1 MVSKRGAWLGAV
13 GLILL
18 SLAAQPVRADDSAPA
33 ADKSN
38 YSLFNP
44 TPTDAM
50 RAFSPE
56 RPTRILNPFTVDAG
70 HFQIESDFVNY
81 IHSNNG
87 DFRTQVYQILD
98 PTIKLGLN
106 NWIDFELLLVPYQ
119 NSTTRN
125 RHTGEIVDSA
135 RGFGDTILKT
145 KLNLL
150 GNDGGSIALALAPWV
165 KAPTAAPGLGNGI
178 AEGGVALPVQFNLP
192 ADFTLALQ
200 TEVDALKDANDT
212 RRYTNFVNIA
222 NLSHP
227 VSFISKDL
235 SASIEFYSSV
245 GTDTY
250 TPAVY
255 TFDVGV
261 DYLILPNV
269 QLDAGANFGLTRESP
284 NLDVYT
290 GITARF

>member
-1 MVSKRGAWLGAV
+1 MVSKRRAWLGSV

-18 SLAAQPVRADDSAPA
+18 SLTAQPGRADDSAPA

-44 TPTDAM
+44 TPADAM

-87 DFRTQVYQILD
+87 DLRTLVYQILD
-98 PTIKLGLN
+98 PTVKLGLN

-125 RHTGEIVDSA
+125 RHTGKIVDSA

-145 KLNLL
+145 K
-150 GNDGGSIALALAPWV
+150 
-165 KAPTAAPGLGNGI
+165 
-178 AEGGVALPVQFNLP
+178 FNP
-192 ADFTLALQ
+192 C
-200 TEVDALKDANDT
+200 
-212 RRYTNFVNIA
+212 
-222 NLSHP
+222 
-227 VSFISKDL
+227 L
-235 SASIEFYSSV
+235 SA
-245 GTDTY
+245 
-250 TPAVY
+250 
-255 TFDVGV
+255 
-261 DYLILPNV
+261 
-269 QLDAGANFGLTRESP
+269 
-284 NLDVYT
+284 
-290 GITARF
+290 